1 MDGFPDKLKLKVAAG
16 RSTDPCILRKPRVGT
31 PGLPLTLGGSGKAG
45 KKALS
50 DTLSTQ
56 TETIFGFMDAVTKS
70 FEPTKPAAVQA
81 FTFTSALASVRAA
94 IVLLA
99 LTALL
104 ILLTG
109 CRDEQAETRERSRD
123 FADLMRDGRQAALD
137 PYGLYRQT
145 EAGTLEAVAAD
156 RLDLGRCASI
166 NNFWCLKTPG
176 GAQWKGQIGADASG
190 HAAFIDPVYS
200 ARAFARLMRIYRF
213 RHNLVTVREVARR
226 YAPPGDCIGSLS
238 FCPVSEDVV
247 IGPDNPQRQVGDR
260 VITYSLTRP
269 GDGFERKTLE
279 TCSRPLLYCP
289 RGINRSEA
297 YAATLAAALG
307 LDSIDDDIAL
317 FDDKG
322 RLDFTRAQTLFQAMT
337 RFELGADYAVDPTL
351 IRRGIL
357 MEARDYLQ
365 ENQRLY

>member
-16 RSTDPCILRKPRVGT
+16 RSTDPCILRKPRVSA
-31 PGLPLTLGGSGKAG
+31 PGFPLALGGSGKAG

-70 FEPTKPAAVQA
+70 FEPSQTAPGRV
-81 FTFTSALASVRAA
+81 FTRAA
-94 IVLLA
+94 AILLA

-109 CRDEQAETRERSRD
+109 CRDEQAETRERSQD
-123 FADLMRDGRQAALD
+123 FAGLMRDGQQAALD

-145 EAGTLEAVAAD
+145 EASTLEAVAG
-156 RLDLGRCASI
+156 RDLGRCASI

-190 HAAFIDPVYS
+190 HAAFVDPVYS

-213 RHNLVTVREVARR
+213 RHDLVTVREVARR

-247 IGPDNPQRQVGDR
+247 IGPDKPQRQVGDQ

-269 GDGFERKTLE
+269 GDGFERKPLE
-279 TCSRPLLYCP
+279 ACIRPLLYCP
-289 RGINRSEA
+289 LGINRSEA

-322 RLDFTRAQTLFQAMT
+322 RLDFTHAQTLFQAMT

>member
-16 RSTDPCILRKPRVGT
+16 RSTDPCILRKPRVGA
-31 PGLPLTLGGSGKAG
+31 PGFPLALGGSGKAG

-56 TETIFGFMDAVTKS
+56 TETIFGFMDAVTQS
-70 FEPTKPAAVQA
+70 FEPSQTAPGRV
-81 FTFTSALASVRAA
+81 FTRAA
-94 IVLLA
+94 AILLA

-109 CRDEQAETRERSRD
+109 CRDEQAETRERSQD
-123 FADLMRDGRQAALD
+123 FAGLLRDGRQAALD

-145 EAGTLEAVAAD
+145 EAGTLEAVAATAG
-156 RLDLGRCASI
+156 LDLGRCASI

-190 HAAFIDPVYS
+190 HAAFVDPVYS

-213 RHNLVTVREVARR
+213 RHDLVTVREVARR

-247 IGPDNPQRQVGDR
+247 IGPDQPQRQVGDQ

-269 GDGFERKTLE
+269 GDGFEHKPLE
-279 TCSRPLLYCP
+279 ACSRPLLYCP

>member
-1 MDGFPDKLKLKVAAG
+1 
-16 RSTDPCILRKPRVGT
+16 
-31 PGLPLTLGGSGKAG
+31 
-45 KKALS
+45 
-50 DTLSTQ
+50 
-56 TETIFGFMDAVTKS
+56 MDAVTKS
-70 FEPTKPAAVQA
+70 FEPSQTAPGRV
-81 FTFTSALASVRAA
+81 FTRAA
-94 IVLLA
+94 AILLA

-109 CRDEQAETRERSRD
+109 CRDEQAETRERSQD
-123 FADLMRDGRQAALD
+123 FAGLMRDGQQAALD

-145 EAGTLEAVAAD
+145 EASTLEAVAG
-156 RLDLGRCASI
+156 RDLGRCASI

-190 HAAFIDPVYS
+190 HAAFVDPVYS

-213 RHNLVTVREVARR
+213 RHDLVTVREVARR

-247 IGPDNPQRQVGDR
+247 IGPDKPQRQVGDQ

-269 GDGFERKTLE
+269 GDGFERKPLE
-279 TCSRPLLYCP
+279 ACIRPLLYCP
-289 RGINRSEA
+289 LGINRSEA

>member
-1 MDGFPDKLKLKVAAG
+1 MNAG
-16 RSTDPCILRKPRVGT
+16 
-31 PGLPLTLGGSGKAG
+31 
-45 KKALS
+45 
-50 DTLSTQ
+50 
-56 TETIFGFMDAVTKS
+56 TEP
-70 FEPTKPAAVQA
+70 FEPNQTAAARVLARAAV
-81 FTFTSALASVRAA
+81 
-94 IVLLA
+94 ILLA
-99 LTALL
+99 LIALL
-104 ILLTG
+104 ILVAG

-123 FADLMRDGRQAALD
+123 FAVTLREGQQEALD

-145 EAGTLEAVAAD
+145 EAGTFEAVTAVTAAESNA
-156 RLDLGRCASI
+156 RPELGRCASI

-190 HAAFIDPVYS
+190 HAAFVDPVYS

-213 RHNLVTVREVARR
+213 QHDLVTVRDVARR

-238 FCPVSEDVV
+238 FCPVSGEVEL
-247 IGPDNPQRQVGDR
+247 GPDRPQRQVGDQ

-269 GDGFERKTLE
+269 GDDFERKPLE
-279 TCSRPLLYCP
+279 ACGRPLLYCP

-307 LDSIDDDIAL
+307 LGSIDDDIAL

-357 MEARDYLQ
+357 MEARNYLQ

>member
-1 MDGFPDKLKLKVAAG
+1 
-16 RSTDPCILRKPRVGT
+16 
-31 PGLPLTLGGSGKAG
+31 
-45 KKALS
+45 
-50 DTLSTQ
+50 
-56 TETIFGFMDAVTKS
+56 MDAVTQS
-70 FEPTKPAAVQA
+70 FEPSQTAPGRV
-81 FTFTSALASVRAA
+81 FTRAA
-94 IVLLA
+94 AILLA

-109 CRDEQAETRERSRD
+109 CRDQQAETRERSQD
-123 FADLMRDGRQAALD
+123 FAGLLRDGRQAALD

-145 EAGTLEAVAAD
+145 EAGTLEAAAATA
-156 RLDLGRCASI
+156 GSI
-166 NNFWCLKTPG
+166 WALRQHQQLLVPQDPG

-190 HAAFIDPVYS
+190 HAAFVDPVYL

-213 RHNLVTVREVARR
+213 RHDLVTVREVARR
-226 YAPPGDCIGSLS
+226 YAPPGDRIGSLS

-247 IGPDNPQRQVGDR
+247 IGPDQPQRQVGDQ

-269 GDGFERKTLE
+269 GDGFERKPLE
-279 TCSRPLLYCP
+279 ACSRPLLYCP

-357 MEARDYLQ
+357 MEAREYLQ

>member
-1 MDGFPDKLKLKVAAG
+1 MNAG
-16 RSTDPCILRKPRVGT
+16 
-31 PGLPLTLGGSGKAG
+31 
-45 KKALS
+45 
-50 DTLSTQ
+50 
-56 TETIFGFMDAVTKS
+56 TEP
-70 FEPTKPAAVQA
+70 FEPHLTGTGPA
-81 FTFTSALASVRAA
+81 SARAA
-94 IVLLA
+94 AILLA
-99 LTALL
+99 LVTLL
-104 ILLTG
+104 VVLTG

-123 FADLMRDGRQAALD
+123 FAGTLREGRPEALN

-145 EAGTLEAVAAD
+145 KAGTFEAVTAAPAAGSD
-156 RLDLGRCASI
+156 ALPELGRCASI

-190 HAAFIDPVYS
+190 HAVFVDPVYS

-213 RHNLVTVREVARR
+213 RHDLVTVRDVARR

-238 FCPVSEDVV
+238 FCPVSDDVEL
-247 IGPDNPQRQVGDR
+247 GPDRPRRQVGDL

-269 GDGFERKTLE
+269 GDDFERKPLE
-279 TCSRPLLYCP
+279 ACTRPLLYCP
-289 RGINRSEA
+289 RGINRSEV

-307 LDSIDDDIAL
+307 LGSIDDDIAL
-317 FDDKG
+317 FDNKG

>member
-1 MDGFPDKLKLKVAAG
+1 MNLIGPRFRGGPLK
-16 RSTDPCILRKPRVGT
+16 IL
-31 PGLPLTLGGSGKAG
+31 
-45 KKALS
+45 
-50 DTLSTQ
+50 
-56 TETIFGFMDAVTKS
+56 
-70 FEPTKPAAVQA
+70 
-81 FTFTSALASVRAA
+81 
-94 IVLLA
+94 LLA
-99 LTALL
+99 LLTSLAACSL
-104 ILLTG
+104 IDQQEPAPEPVIETVS
-109 CRDEQAETRERSRD
+109 AERAYAFTKVR
-123 FADLMRDGRQAALD
+123 
-137 PYGLYRQT
+137 PYGLYRQSGQQW
-145 EAGTLEAVAAD
+145 ESLEMTSEELHAP
-156 RLDLGRCASI
+156 GRRCI
-166 NNFWCLKTPG
+166 RQNNYWCVKTPKDQ
-176 GAQWKGQIGADASG
+176 QWKGQIGADASG
-190 HAAFIDPVYS
+190 HAAFVDPVYS

-213 RHNLVTVREVARR
+213 RHDLVTVREVARR

-247 IGPDNPQRQVGDR
+247 IGPDQPQRQVGDQ

-269 GDGFERKTLE
+269 GDGFERKPLE
-279 TCSRPLLYCP
+279 ACSRPLLYCP

-317 FDDKG
+317 FDEKG

>member
-1 MDGFPDKLKLKVAAG
+1 MN
-16 RSTDPCILRKPRVGT
+16 
-31 PGLPLTLGGSGKAG
+31 
-45 KKALS
+45 
-50 DTLSTQ
+50 
-56 TETIFGFMDAVTKS
+56 AVTEP
-70 FEPTKPAAVQA
+70 FEPSQTAPGRV
-81 FTFTSALASVRAA
+81 FTRAA
-94 IVLLA
+94 AILLA
-99 LTALL
+99 LIALL
-104 ILLTG
+104 MLLTG
-109 CRDEQAETRERSRD
+109 CRDEQAETRERSQD
-123 FADLMRDGRQAALD
+123 FASSLRDGRQEALN

-145 EAGTLEAVAAD
+145 EAGTFEAVAAAAAAGPD
-156 RLDLGRCASI
+156 TLHELGRCASI

-190 HAAFIDPVYS
+190 HAAFVDPVYS

-213 RHNLVTVREVARR
+213 RHDLVTVRDVARR

-238 FCPVSEDVV
+238 FCPVSDDVPL
-247 IGPDNPQRQVGDR
+247 GPERPRRQVGDQ
-260 VITYSLTRP
+260 VITYSLKRP
-269 GDGFERKTLE
+269 GVGFERKPLE
-279 TCSRPLLYCP
+279 ACTRPLLYCP

-297 YAATLAAALG
+297 YAASLAAALG
-307 LDSIDDDIAL
+307 LGSIDDDIAL

-337 RFELGADYAVDPTL
+337 LFELGADYAVDPTL

>member
-1 MDGFPDKLKLKVAAG
+1 M
-16 RSTDPCILRKPRVGT
+16 CIRDRT
-31 PGLPLTLGGSGKAG
+31 KAG
-45 KKALS
+45 
-50 DTLSTQ
+50 
-56 TETIFGFMDAVTKS
+56 
-70 FEPTKPAAVQA
+70 
-81 FTFTSALASVRAA
+81 TF
-94 IVLLA
+94 
-99 LTALL
+99 
-104 ILLTG
+104 
-109 CRDEQAETRERSRD
+109 
-123 FADLMRDGRQAALD
+123 
-137 PYGLYRQT
+137 
-145 EAGTLEAVAAD
+145 EAVAAAPAAGSD
-156 RLDLGRCASI
+156 ALPELGRCASI
-166 NNFWCLKTPG
+166 NNFWCLKTPS

-190 HAAFIDPVYS
+190 HAVFVDPVYS

-213 RHNLVTVREVARR
+213 RHDLVTVRDVARR

-238 FCPVSEDVV
+238 FCPVSDDVEL
-247 IGPDNPQRQVGDR
+247 GPDRPRRQVGDL

-269 GDGFERKTLE
+269 GDDFERKPLE
-279 TCSRPLLYCP
+279 ACTRPLLYCP

-307 LDSIDDDIAL
+307 LGSIDDDIAL

>member
-1 MDGFPDKLKLKVAAG
+1 MNAG
-16 RSTDPCILRKPRVGT
+16 
-31 PGLPLTLGGSGKAG
+31 
-45 KKALS
+45 
-50 DTLSTQ
+50 
-56 TETIFGFMDAVTKS
+56 TEP
-70 FEPTKPAAVQA
+70 FEPHLTGTGPA
-81 FTFTSALASVRAA
+81 SARAA
-94 IVLLA
+94 TILLA
-99 LTALL
+99 LVTLL
-104 ILLTG
+104 VVLTG

-123 FADLMRDGRQAALD
+123 FAGTLREGYSEALN

-145 EAGTLEAVAAD
+145 EAGTFEAVTAAPAAGSD
-156 RLDLGRCASI
+156 ALPELGRCASI

-190 HAAFIDPVYS
+190 HAAFVDPVYS

-213 RHNLVTVREVARR
+213 RHDLVTVRDVARR

-238 FCPVSEDVV
+238 FCPVSDDVEL
-247 IGPDNPQRQVGDR
+247 GPDRPRRQVGDL

-269 GDGFERKTLE
+269 GDDFDRKPLE
-279 TCSRPLLYCP
+279 ACTRPLLYCP
-289 RGINRSEA
+289 RGINRSEV

-307 LDSIDDDIAL
+307 LGSIDDDIAL

>member
-1 MDGFPDKLKLKVAAG
+1 MNAG
-16 RSTDPCILRKPRVGT
+16 
-31 PGLPLTLGGSGKAG
+31 
-45 KKALS
+45 
-50 DTLSTQ
+50 
-56 TETIFGFMDAVTKS
+56 TEP
-70 FEPTKPAAVQA
+70 FEPNQTAAAPV
-81 FTFTSALASVRAA
+81 LARAA
-94 IVLLA
+94 AILLA

-104 ILLTG
+104 ILLAG

-123 FADLMRDGRQAALD
+123 FAGTLREGRPEALN

-145 EAGTLEAVAAD
+145 EAGTFEAVTAAPAAGSD
-156 RLDLGRCASI
+156 ALPELGRCASI

-190 HAAFIDPVYS
+190 HAVFVDPVYS

-213 RHNLVTVREVARR
+213 RHDLVTVRDVARR

-238 FCPVSEDVV
+238 FCPVSDDVEL
-247 IGPDNPQRQVGDR
+247 GPDRPRRQVGDL

-269 GDGFERKTLE
+269 GDDFERKPLE
-279 TCSRPLLYCP
+279 ACTRPLLYCP

-307 LDSIDDDIAL
+307 LGSIDDDIAL
-317 FDDKG
+317 FDNKG

>member
-31 PGLPLTLGGSGKAG
+31 PGLLLSLGGSGKAG

-56 TETIFGFMDAVTKS
+56 TETIFGFMDAVTQS
-70 FEPTKPAAVQA
+70 FEPSQTAPGRF
-81 FTFTSALASVRAA
+81 FTHAAA
-94 IVLLA
+94 ILLA

-123 FADLMRDGRQAALD
+123 FAGLMRDDRQAALD
-137 PYGLYRQT
+137 LYGLYRQT
-145 EAGTLEAVAAD
+145 EAGTLEAVVAD

-176 GAQWKGQIGADASG
+176 GAQWKGQIGADVSG
-190 HAAFIDPVYS
+190 HAAFVDPVYS

-247 IGPDNPQRQVGDR
+247 IGPDQPRRQVGDQ

-269 GDGFERKTLE
+269 GDGFERKPLE
-279 TCSRPLLYCP
+279 ACSRPLLYCP

-337 RFELGADYAVDPTL
+337 RFELGPDYAVDPTL

>member
-16 RSTDPCILRKPRVGT
+16 RSTDPCIQRKPRVGA
-31 PGLPLTLGGSGKAG
+31 PGFLLALGGSGKAR

-81 FTFTSALASVRAA
+81 SACPLACVRAA
-94 IVLLA
+94 ILFLA

-123 FADLMRDGRQAALD
+123 FAGLLRDGRQAALD
-137 PYGLYRQT
+137 PYGLYRRT

-156 RLDLGRCASI
+156 RLNLGRCSSI

-190 HAAFIDPVYS
+190 HAAFVDPVYS

-213 RHNLVTVREVARR
+213 RHDLLTLREVARR

-247 IGPDNPQRQVGDR
+247 IGPDQPQRQVGDK

-269 GDGFERKTLE
+269 GDGFERTPLE
-279 TCSRPLLYCP
+279 ACSRPLLYCP

-322 RLDFTRAQTLFQAMT
+322 RLNFTRAQTLFQAMT

>member
-1 MDGFPDKLKLKVAAG
+1 MDGFPNKLKLKVAAG
-16 RSTDPCILRKPRVGT
+16 RSTDPCILRKPRTGT
-31 PGLPLTLGGSGKAG
+31 RGFPLALGGSGKAG

-56 TETIFGFMDAVTKS
+56 TETIFGFMDALTQS
-70 FEPTKPAAVQA
+70 FEPSQTAPGRV
-81 FTFTSALASVRAA
+81 FTRAA
-94 IVLLA
+94 AILLA

-109 CRDEQAETRERSRD
+109 CRDEQAETRERSQD
-123 FADLMRDGRQAALD
+123 FAGLLRDGRQAALD

-145 EAGTLEAVAAD
+145 EAGTLEAAAATAG
-156 RLDLGRCASI
+156 LDLGRCASI

-190 HAAFIDPVYS
+190 HAAFVDPVYS

-213 RHNLVTVREVARR
+213 RHALVTVREVARR

-238 FCPVSEDVV
+238 FCPVSKDVV
-247 IGPDNPQRQVGDR
+247 IGPDQPQRQVGDQ

-269 GDGFERKTLE
+269 GDGFERKPLE
-279 TCSRPLLYCP
+279 ACSRPLLYCP

-351 IRRGIL
+351 ILRGIL